1 MTVFDVF
8 QEQPYTYLEISS
20 GGVLGNTITKE
31 TSLMGIFKERD
42 NQETMQNI
50 ETDLSNATLHA
61 HPEDFSD
68 YSVLVGNGVR
78 VNGVDYEILS
88 MTVGTNF
95 DTGAD
100 EHLTFTLQRASYSE

>member
-8 QEQPYTYLEISS
+8 QEQSYTYLEIAR

-31 TSLMGIFKERD
+31 TDLMGIFKQRD

-50 ETDLSNATLHA
+50 ETPISSSTLHA

-78 VNGVDYEILS
+78 VDGVDYEIMS
-88 MTVGTNF
+88 MTIGRNF
-95 DTGAD
+95 DTGD
-100 EHLTFTLQRASYSE
+100 VEHLTFTLQRADFSE

>member
-8 QEQPYTYLEISS
+8 QEQPYTYLEIAR

-31 TSLMGIFKERD
+31 TDLMGIFKQRD
-42 NQETMQNI
+42 NQETSQNI
-50 ETDLSNATLHA
+50 ETEISNATLHA
-61 HPEDFSD
+61 HPADFDD

-88 MTVGTNF
+88 MTVGKNF
-95 DTGAD
+95 DTGED

>member
-8 QEQPYTYLEISS
+8 QEQPYAYLEISR
-20 GGVLGNTITKE
+20 GGVLGNTISKE
-31 TSLMGIFKERD
+31 TNLNGIFKQRD
-42 NQETMQNI
+42 NQETIQNI
-50 ETDLSNATLHA
+50 ETNISSATLHA

-68 YSVLVGNGVR
+68 FSVLVGNGVR

-88 MTVGTNF
+88 MTVGRNF
-95 DTGAD
+95 DTGVV